1 MSGKVPVRLSPRE
14 HLQAEL
20 LPYEDAAAR
29 CFSRSN
35 GEAILQL
42 PERLAAYT
50 AHQAHQAA
58 TAKDQ
63 A

>member
-1 MSGKVPVRLSPRE
+1 ML
-14 HLQAEL
+14 
-20 LPYEDAAAR
+20 AAAR

-50 AHQAHQAA
+50 ARQAA
-58 TAKDQ
+58 IARDR